1 MQLYTTTASE
11 FSPLQN
17 NLRRNVSHPTADKSV
32 GEVNKS
38 LSVSRRYSN
47 NEKNTFHRPC
57 FLTYAVR
64 ICSCILQGNRQRRT
78 EHRPPHSAV
87 SETAAPT
94 DTPAAAPETEAPTA
108 DPYPRP
114 DPVTVEW
121 LAGEMQRRYYVGC
134 MNLELMDFSDI
145 MDRNE
150 DTDLFFWDNQL
161 EIDLK
166 KLGRGYNFVNVTIEE
181 AYVKQIVDETE
192 TEITADVAVFTMHP
206 APSIPE
212 SGTGMDFR
220 ITVDKQRMVIISY
233 SEPNICA
240 TRYSDRLL
248 PLASNYRR
256 EGLTW
261 QEANK
266 KAYEEIYAEFVI
278 FATTY
283 PRQTPQG

>member
-1 MQLYTTTASE
+1 MKKIL
-11 FSPLQN
+11 
-17 NLRRNVSHPTADKSV
+17 
-32 GEVNKS
+32 S
-38 LSVSRRYSN
+38 LSLVFVLLLSAFVLASCKGTN
-47 NEKNTFHRPC
+47 KDAQNT
-57 FLTYAVR
+57 A
-64 ICSCILQGNRQRRT
+64 
-78 EHRPPHSAV
+78 PPHSAA

-108 DPYPRP
+108 DPNSRP

-134 MNLELMDFSDI
+134 INLELMDYSDI

-166 KLGRGYNFVNVTIEE
+166 KIGGKGNFVRENFVSVTIEE
-181 AYVKQIVDETE
+181 AYVKQIVNETE
-192 TEITADVAVFTMHP
+192 AEITADVYVLTRHP
-206 APSIPE
+206 TPSLPR
-212 SGTGMDFR
+212 SCTGMDFR

-240 TRYSDRLL
+240 TLYTDRLL

>member
-1 MQLYTTTASE
+1 MKRTLSIVLVFVLLLSAFVLASCKGTNDKDAQNTA
-11 FSPLQN
+11 
-17 NLRRNVSHPTADKSV
+17 
-32 GEVNKS
+32 
-38 LSVSRRYSN
+38 
-47 NEKNTFHRPC
+47 
-57 FLTYAVR
+57 
-64 ICSCILQGNRQRRT
+64 
-78 EHRPPHSAV
+78 PPHSAV

-94 DTPAAAPETEAPTA
+94 DTTAAPETEAPTA

-161 EIDLK
+161 EMAWAVFGCD
-166 KLGRGYNFVNVTIEE
+166 GNFVSVTIEE
-181 AYVKQIVDETE
+181 AYVNQIVNETE
-192 TEITADVAVFTMHP
+192 TEITADVYVFTRHP
-206 APSIPE
+206 TPSLSR

-233 SEPNICA
+233 SEPNLCA
-240 TRYSDRLL
+240 SRYTDRLL

-261 QEANK
+261 QEADK
-266 KAYEEIYAEFVI
+266 KAYEELYAETVA
-278 FATTY
+278 FASNH
-283 PRQTPQG
+283 PKQTPQG

>member
-1 MQLYTTTASE
+1 MKKIL
-11 FSPLQN
+11 
-17 NLRRNVSHPTADKSV
+17 
-32 GEVNKS
+32 S
-38 LSVSRRYSN
+38 LSLVFVLVLSAFVLASC
-47 NEKNTFHRPC
+47 KGTDKDAQNT
-57 FLTYAVR
+57 A
-64 ICSCILQGNRQRRT
+64 
-78 EHRPPHSAV
+78 PPHSAV

-166 KLGRGYNFVNVTIEE
+166 KLGRGYNFVNVTVEE

-192 TEITADVAVFTMHP
+192 AEITADVAVFTRHP
-206 APSIPE
+206 GPSIPE

-233 SEPNICA
+233 SEPNLCA

-248 PLASNYRR
+248 PLVSNYRR

-283 PRQTPQG
+283 PNQTPQG

>member
-1 MQLYTTTASE
+1 MKRTLSIVLVFSLMLSAFVLASCKGTDKDAQNTA
-11 FSPLQN
+11 
-17 NLRRNVSHPTADKSV
+17 
-32 GEVNKS
+32 
-38 LSVSRRYSN
+38 
-47 NEKNTFHRPC
+47 
-57 FLTYAVR
+57 
-64 ICSCILQGNRQRRT
+64 
-78 EHRPPHSAV
+78 PPHSAA

-94 DTPAAAPETEAPTA
+94 ETPTAAPETEAPTA
-108 DPYPRP
+108 DPNPRP

-166 KLGRGYNFVNVTIEE
+166 KIGGKGNFVRENFVSVTIEE
-181 AYVKQIVDETE
+181 AYVNQIVNETE
-192 TEITADVAVFTMHP
+192 TEITADVYVFTRHP
-206 APSIPE
+206 TPSLSR

-233 SEPNICA
+233 SEPFG
-240 TRYSDRLL
+240 YSTIYTARLL
-248 PLASNYRR
+248 PLASSYRR
-256 EGLTW
+256 EGLPW

-266 KAYEEIYAEFVI
+266 KAYEELYAETVA
-278 FATTY
+278 FASNH
-283 PRQTPQG
+283 PKQTPQG

>member
-1 MQLYTTTASE
+1 MKRFLSIILALLSAFVLASCKGTDKDAQNTA
-11 FSPLQN
+11 
-17 NLRRNVSHPTADKSV
+17 
-32 GEVNKS
+32 
-38 LSVSRRYSN
+38 
-47 NEKNTFHRPC
+47 
-57 FLTYAVR
+57 
-64 ICSCILQGNRQRRT
+64 
-78 EHRPPHSAV
+78 PPHSAA

-94 DTPAAAPETEAPTA
+94 ETPTAAPETEAPTA
-108 DPYPRP
+108 DPNPRP

-166 KLGRGYNFVNVTIEE
+166 KLGQGYNFVNVTIEE

-233 SEPNICA
+233 SEPNICDSI
-240 TRYSDRLL
+240 YNNRLR

-266 KAYEEIYAEFVI
+266 KAYEELYAEF
-278 FATTY
+278 ADYASSY
-283 PRQTPQG
+283 PRETPQG

>member
-1 MQLYTTTASE
+1 MKRTLSIVLVFSLMLSAFVLASCKGTNKDAQNTA
-11 FSPLQN
+11 
-17 NLRRNVSHPTADKSV
+17 
-32 GEVNKS
+32 
-38 LSVSRRYSN
+38 
-47 NEKNTFHRPC
+47 
-57 FLTYAVR
+57 
-64 ICSCILQGNRQRRT
+64 
-78 EHRPPHSAV
+78 PPHSAV

-166 KLGRGYNFVNVTIEE
+166 KLGQGYNFVNVTIEE

-233 SEPNICA
+233 SEPFG
-240 TRYSDRLL
+240 YSTIYTARLL
-248 PLASNYRR
+248 PLASSYRR
-256 EGLTW
+256 EGLPW

-266 KAYEEIYAEFVI
+266 KAYEELYAETVA
-278 FATTY
+278 FATAY
-283 PRQTPQG
+283 PRQTPRG

>member
-1 MQLYTTTASE
+1 MKRTLSIVLVFSLMLSAFVLASCKGTDKDAQNTA
-11 FSPLQN
+11 
-17 NLRRNVSHPTADKSV
+17 
-32 GEVNKS
+32 
-38 LSVSRRYSN
+38 
-47 NEKNTFHRPC
+47 
-57 FLTYAVR
+57 
-64 ICSCILQGNRQRRT
+64 
-78 EHRPPHSAV
+78 PPHSAA

-108 DPYPRP
+108 DPNPRP

-166 KLGRGYNFVNVTIEE
+166 KLGRGENFVNVTIEE

-192 TEITADVAVFTMHP
+192 TEITADVYVFTSHP
-206 APSIPE
+206 NPTFSM
-212 SGTGMDFR
+212 SGIGMDFR

-233 SEPNICA
+233 SEPYGCDTIYNN
-240 TRYSDRLL
+240 RLR

-266 KAYEEIYAEFVI
+266 KGYEELYAEF
-278 FATTY
+278 AD
-283 PRQTPQG
+283 

>member
-1 MQLYTTTASE
+1 MKRTLSIVLVFSLMLSAFVLASCKGTDKDAQNTA
-11 FSPLQN
+11 
-17 NLRRNVSHPTADKSV
+17 
-32 GEVNKS
+32 
-38 LSVSRRYSN
+38 
-47 NEKNTFHRPC
+47 
-57 FLTYAVR
+57 
-64 ICSCILQGNRQRRT
+64 
-78 EHRPPHSAV
+78 PPHSAV

-94 DTPAAAPETEAPTA
+94 YTPAAAPETEAPTA
-108 DPYPRP
+108 DPNPRP

-161 EIDLK
+161 EMAWRIFGCD
-166 KLGRGYNFVNVTIEE
+166 GNFVSVTIKE

-192 TEITADVAVFTMHP
+192 TEITADVYVLTRHP
-206 APSIPE
+206 TPSLPR
-212 SGTGMDFR
+212 SCTGMDFR

-240 TRYSDRLL
+240 TLYTDRLL
-248 PLASNYRR
+248 PLASSYRR

-266 KAYEEIYAEFVI
+266 KAYEELYAETVA

>member
-1 MQLYTTTASE
+1 MKRTLSIVLVFVLLLSAFVLASCKGTDKDAQNTA
-11 FSPLQN
+11 
-17 NLRRNVSHPTADKSV
+17 
-32 GEVNKS
+32 
-38 LSVSRRYSN
+38 
-47 NEKNTFHRPC
+47 
-57 FLTYAVR
+57 
-64 ICSCILQGNRQRRT
+64 
-78 EHRPPHSAV
+78 PPHSAV

-108 DPYPRP
+108 DPNPRP

-161 EIDLK
+161 EMAWRIFGCD
-166 KLGRGYNFVNVTIEE
+166 GNFVSVTIKE

-192 TEITADVAVFTMHP
+192 TEITADVYVLTRHP
-206 APSIPE
+206 TPSLPR
-212 SGTGMDFR
+212 SCTGMDFR

-233 SEPNICA
+233 SEPNSCDSI
-240 TRYSDRLL
+240 YNNRLR

-266 KAYEEIYAEFVI
+266 KAYEELYAEF
-278 FATTY
+278 ADYASRY
-283 PRQTPQG
+283 PRETPQG

>member
-1 MQLYTTTASE
+1 MKRTLSIVLVFVLLLSAFVLASCKGTDKDAQNTA
-11 FSPLQN
+11 
-17 NLRRNVSHPTADKSV
+17 
-32 GEVNKS
+32 
-38 LSVSRRYSN
+38 
-47 NEKNTFHRPC
+47 
-57 FLTYAVR
+57 
-64 ICSCILQGNRQRRT
+64 
-78 EHRPPHSAV
+78 PPHSAA

-94 DTPAAAPETEAPTA
+94 ETPTAAPVTEAPTA
-108 DPYPRP
+108 DPNPRP

-166 KLGRGYNFVNVTIEE
+166 KLGQGYNFVNVTIEE

-192 TEITADVAVFTMHP
+192 TEITADVAVFTRHP

-233 SEPNICA
+233 SEPNICDSI
-240 TRYSDRLL
+240 YNNRLR

-266 KAYEEIYAEFVI
+266 KAYEELYAEF
-278 FATTY
+278 ADYASSY
-283 PRQTPQG
+283 PRETPQG

>member
-1 MQLYTTTASE
+1 MKRTLSIVLVFSLMLSAFVLASCKGTDKDAQNTA
-11 FSPLQN
+11 
-17 NLRRNVSHPTADKSV
+17 
-32 GEVNKS
+32 
-38 LSVSRRYSN
+38 
-47 NEKNTFHRPC
+47 
-57 FLTYAVR
+57 
-64 ICSCILQGNRQRRT
+64 
-78 EHRPPHSAV
+78 PPHSAA

-94 DTPAAAPETEAPTA
+94 ETPTAAPETEAPTA
-108 DPYPRP
+108 DPNPRP

-134 MNLELMDFSDI
+134 MNLELMDYSDI

-150 DTDLFFWDNQL
+150 DTDLFFWDNQFA
-161 EIDLK
+161 IDRIK
-166 KLGRGYNFVNVTIEE
+166 FDPDDKFTAVTIEE

-192 TEITADVAVFTMHP
+192 TEITADVAVFTRHP

-220 ITVDKQRMVIISY
+220 ITVDKQRMVIIAY
-233 SEPNICA
+233 SEFEGYA
-240 TRYSDRLL
+240 TRYTGWLSW
-248 PLASNYRR
+248 LASNYRK

-283 PRQTPQG
+283 PKQTPQG

>member
-1 MQLYTTTASE
+1 MKRFLSIILALLSAFVLASCKGTNDKDAQNTA
-11 FSPLQN
+11 
-17 NLRRNVSHPTADKSV
+17 
-32 GEVNKS
+32 
-38 LSVSRRYSN
+38 
-47 NEKNTFHRPC
+47 
-57 FLTYAVR
+57 
-64 ICSCILQGNRQRRT
+64 
-78 EHRPPHSAV
+78 PPHSAA

-94 DTPAAAPETEAPTA
+94 ETPTAAPETEAPMA
-108 DPYPRP
+108 DLNPRP

-121 LAGEMQRRYYVGC
+121 LAAEMQCRYYVGC
-134 MNLELMDFSDI
+134 MNLELMDFSNI

-150 DTDLFFWDNQL
+150 DTDLFFWDNQIA
-161 EIDLK
+161 IDRMK
-166 KLGRGYNFVNVTIEE
+166 FNPDYNFTAVFIKEV
-181 AYVKQIVDETE
+181 YVEQIVDETE

-283 PRQTPQG
+283 PNQTPQG

>member
-1 MQLYTTTASE
+1 MKKIL
-11 FSPLQN
+11 
-17 NLRRNVSHPTADKSV
+17 
-32 GEVNKS
+32 S
-38 LSVSRRYSN
+38 LSLVFVLVLSAFVLASC
-47 NEKNTFHRPC
+47 KGTDKDAQNT
-57 FLTYAVR
+57 A
-64 ICSCILQGNRQRRT
+64 
-78 EHRPPHSAV
+78 PPHSSA

-108 DPYPRP
+108 DPNPRP

-134 MNLELMDFSDI
+134 INLELMDFSDI

-192 TEITADVAVFTMHP
+192 TEITADVAVFTRHP

-220 ITVDKQRMVIISY
+220 ITVDKQRMVIIAY
-233 SEPNICA
+233 SEFEGYA
-240 TRYSDRLL
+240 TRYTGWLSW
-248 PLASNYRR
+248 LASNYRK

-266 KAYEEIYAEFVI
+266 KAYEEIYAE
-278 FATTY
+278 Y
-283 PRQTPQG
+283 EKNSKLGG

>member
-1 MQLYTTTASE
+1 MKRFLSIILALLSAFVLASCKGTNDKDAQNTA
-11 FSPLQN
+11 
-17 NLRRNVSHPTADKSV
+17 
-32 GEVNKS
+32 
-38 LSVSRRYSN
+38 
-47 NEKNTFHRPC
+47 
-57 FLTYAVR
+57 
-64 ICSCILQGNRQRRT
+64 
-78 EHRPPHSAV
+78 PPHSAA

-94 DTPAAAPETEAPTA
+94 ETPTAAPVTEAPTA
-108 DPYPRP
+108 DPNPRP

-233 SEPNICA
+233 SEPNICDSI
-240 TRYSDRLL
+240 YNNRLR

-266 KAYEEIYAEFVI
+266 KAYEELYAEF
-278 FATTY
+278 ADYASSY
-283 PRQTPQG
+283 PRETPQG

>member
-1 MQLYTTTASE
+1 MKRTLSIVLVLSLMLSAFVLASCKGTDKDAQNTA
-11 FSPLQN
+11 
-17 NLRRNVSHPTADKSV
+17 
-32 GEVNKS
+32 
-38 LSVSRRYSN
+38 
-47 NEKNTFHRPC
+47 
-57 FLTYAVR
+57 
-64 ICSCILQGNRQRRT
+64 
-78 EHRPPHSAV
+78 PPHSAA

-108 DPYPRP
+108 DPNPRP

-166 KLGRGYNFVNVTIEE
+166 KLGQGYNFVNVTIEE

-192 TEITADVAVFTMHP
+192 TEITADVYVFTSHP
-206 APSIPE
+206 NPTLSM
-212 SGTGMDFR
+212 SGIGMDFR

-233 SEPNICA
+233 SEPYGCA
-240 TRYSDRLL
+240 TLYNDRLL
-248 PLASNYRR
+248 PLASSYRR

-266 KAYEEIYAEFVI
+266 KAYEELYAEF
-278 FATTY
+278 ADY
-283 PRQTPQG
+283 ASRHPRQTPQG

>member
-1 MQLYTTTASE
+1 MKRTLSIVLVFSLMLSAFVLAACKGTDKDAQNTA
-11 FSPLQN
+11 
-17 NLRRNVSHPTADKSV
+17 
-32 GEVNKS
+32 
-38 LSVSRRYSN
+38 
-47 NEKNTFHRPC
+47 
-57 FLTYAVR
+57 
-64 ICSCILQGNRQRRT
+64 
-78 EHRPPHSAV
+78 PPHSAA

-108 DPYPRP
+108 DPNPRP

-121 LAGEMQRRYYVGC
+121 LAAEMQRRYYVGC

-161 EIDLK
+161 EMAWRIFGCD
-166 KLGRGYNFVNVTIEE
+166 GNFVSVTIKE

-192 TEITADVAVFTMHP
+192 TEITADVYVLTRHP
-206 APSIPE
+206 TPSLPR
-212 SGTGMDFR
+212 SCTGMDFR

-240 TRYSDRLL
+240 TLYTDRLL
-248 PLASNYRR
+248 PLASSYRR

-266 KAYEEIYAEFVI
+266 KAYEELYAETVA

>member
-1 MQLYTTTASE
+1 MKRTLSIVLVFSLMLSAFVLASCKGTDKDAQNTA
-11 FSPLQN
+11 
-17 NLRRNVSHPTADKSV
+17 
-32 GEVNKS
+32 
-38 LSVSRRYSN
+38 
-47 NEKNTFHRPC
+47 
-57 FLTYAVR
+57 
-64 ICSCILQGNRQRRT
+64 
-78 EHRPPHSAV
+78 PPHSAV

-94 DTPAAAPETEAPTA
+94 GTPTTAPETEAPTA
-108 DPYPRP
+108 DPNPRP

-150 DTDLFFWDNQL
+150 DTDLFFWDNQFA
-161 EIDLK
+161 IDRIK
-166 KLGRGYNFVNVTIEE
+166 FDPDDKFTAVTIEE

-192 TEITADVAVFTMHP
+192 TEITADVYVFTRHP
-206 APSIPE
+206 TPSLSR

-233 SEPNICA
+233 SEPNLCA
-240 TRYSDRLL
+240 SRYTDRLL

-261 QEANK
+261 QEADK
-266 KAYEEIYAEFVI
+266 KAYEELYAETVA
-278 FATTY
+278 FASNH
-283 PRQTPQG
+283 PKQTPQG

>member
-1 MQLYTTTASE
+1 MKRTLSIVLVFVLLLSAFVLASCKGTDKDAQNTA
-11 FSPLQN
+11 
-17 NLRRNVSHPTADKSV
+17 
-32 GEVNKS
+32 
-38 LSVSRRYSN
+38 
-47 NEKNTFHRPC
+47 
-57 FLTYAVR
+57 
-64 ICSCILQGNRQRRT
+64 
-78 EHRPPHSAV
+78 PPHSAA

-94 DTPAAAPETEAPTA
+94 ETPAAAPETEAPTA
-108 DPYPRP
+108 DPNPRP

-161 EIDLK
+161 EMAWRIFGCD
-166 KLGRGYNFVNVTIEE
+166 GNFVSVTIKE

-192 TEITADVAVFTMHP
+192 TEITADVYVLTRHP
-206 APSIPE
+206 TPSLPR
-212 SGTGMDFR
+212 SCTGMDFR

-240 TRYSDRLL
+240 TLYTDRLL
-248 PLASNYRR
+248 PLASSYRR

-266 KAYEEIYAEFVI
+266 KAYEELYAETVA

>member
-1 MQLYTTTASE
+1 MKRTLSIVLVLSLLLSAFMLASCKGTNDKDAQNTA
-11 FSPLQN
+11 
-17 NLRRNVSHPTADKSV
+17 
-32 GEVNKS
+32 
-38 LSVSRRYSN
+38 
-47 NEKNTFHRPC
+47 
-57 FLTYAVR
+57 
-64 ICSCILQGNRQRRT
+64 
-78 EHRPPHSAV
+78 PPHSAV

-108 DPYPRP
+108 DPNPRP

-166 KLGRGYNFVNVTIEE
+166 KLDREDNFVNVTIEE
-181 AYVKQIVDETE
+181 AYVNQIVNETE
-192 TEITADVAVFTMHP
+192 SEITADVYVLTRHP
-206 APSIPE
+206 TYRFDDDGI
-212 SGTGMDFR
+212 GMGFR

-233 SEPNICA
+233 SEPYGCDTIYNN
-240 TRYSDRLL
+240 RLR

-266 KAYEEIYAEFVI
+266 KAYEELYAEF
-278 FATTY
+278 ADY
-283 PRQTPQG
+283 ASNHPRQTPQG

>member
-1 MQLYTTTASE
+1 MKRTLSIVLVFSLMLSAFVLASCKGTDKDAQNTA
-11 FSPLQN
+11 
-17 NLRRNVSHPTADKSV
+17 
-32 GEVNKS
+32 
-38 LSVSRRYSN
+38 
-47 NEKNTFHRPC
+47 
-57 FLTYAVR
+57 
-64 ICSCILQGNRQRRT
+64 
-78 EHRPPHSAV
+78 PPHSAA

-94 DTPAAAPETEAPTA
+94 ETPTAAPETEAPTA
-108 DPYPRP
+108 DPNPRP

-166 KLGRGYNFVNVTIEE
+166 KLGQGYNFVNVTIEE

-233 SEPNICA
+233 SEPYGCDTIYNN
-240 TRYSDRLL
+240 RLL

-266 KAYEEIYAEFVI
+266 KAYEELYAEF
-278 FATTY
+278 ADYASRY
-283 PRQTPQG
+283 PRETPQG

>member
-1 MQLYTTTASE
+1 MKKIL
-11 FSPLQN
+11 
-17 NLRRNVSHPTADKSV
+17 
-32 GEVNKS
+32 S
-38 LSVSRRYSN
+38 LSLVFVLVLSAFVLASCKGTN
-47 NEKNTFHRPC
+47 DKDAQNT
-57 FLTYAVR
+57 A
-64 ICSCILQGNRQRRT
+64 
-78 EHRPPHSAV
+78 PPHSAV

-94 DTPAAAPETEAPTA
+94 DTPTAAPETEAPTA
-108 DPYPRP
+108 DPNPRP

-161 EIDLK
+161 EMAWRIFGCD
-166 KLGRGYNFVNVTIEE
+166 GNFVSVTIKE

-192 TEITADVAVFTMHP
+192 TEITADVYVLTRHP
-206 APSIPE
+206 TPSLPR
-212 SGTGMDFR
+212 SCTGMDFR

-233 SEPNICA
+233 SEPVG
-240 TRYSDRLL
+240 YSTIYTARLL
-248 PLASNYRR
+248 PLASSYRR
-256 EGLTW
+256 EGLPW

-266 KAYEEIYAEFVI
+266 KAYEELYAETVA

>member
-1 MQLYTTTASE
+1 MKRFLSIILALLSAFVLASCKGTDKDAQNTA
-11 FSPLQN
+11 
-17 NLRRNVSHPTADKSV
+17 
-32 GEVNKS
+32 
-38 LSVSRRYSN
+38 
-47 NEKNTFHRPC
+47 
-57 FLTYAVR
+57 
-64 ICSCILQGNRQRRT
+64 
-78 EHRPPHSAV
+78 PPHSAA

-108 DPYPRP
+108 DPNPRP

-181 AYVKQIVDETE
+181 AYVKQIVNETE
-192 TEITADVAVFTMHP
+192 SEITADVYVLTRHP
-206 APSIPE
+206 TYRFDDDGI
-212 SGTGMDFR
+212 GMGFR

-233 SEPNICA
+233 SEPNICDSI
-240 TRYSDRLL
+240 YNNRLR

-283 PRQTPQG
+283 PKQTPQG

>member
-1 MQLYTTTASE
+1 MKKIL
-11 FSPLQN
+11 
-17 NLRRNVSHPTADKSV
+17 
-32 GEVNKS
+32 S
-38 LSVSRRYSN
+38 LSLVFVLVLSAFVLASC
-47 NEKNTFHRPC
+47 KGTDKDAQNT
-57 FLTYAVR
+57 A
-64 ICSCILQGNRQRRT
+64 
-78 EHRPPHSAV
+78 PPHSAV

-108 DPYPRP
+108 DPNPRP

-134 MNLELMDFSDI
+134 MNFELMDFSDI

-161 EIDLK
+161 EMAWRIFGCD
-166 KLGRGYNFVNVTIEE
+166 GNFVSVTIKE

-192 TEITADVAVFTMHP
+192 TEITADVYVLTRHP
-206 APSIPE
+206 TPSLPR
-212 SGTGMDFR
+212 SCTGMDFR

-240 TRYSDRLL
+240 TLYTDRLL
-248 PLASNYRR
+248 PLASSYRR

-266 KAYEEIYAEFVI
+266 KAYEELYAETVA
-278 FATTY
+278 FATAY
-283 PRQTPQG
+283 PRQTPRG

>member
-1 MQLYTTTASE
+1 MKRFLSIILALLSAFVLASCKGTDKDAQNTA
-11 FSPLQN
+11 
-17 NLRRNVSHPTADKSV
+17 
-32 GEVNKS
+32 
-38 LSVSRRYSN
+38 
-47 NEKNTFHRPC
+47 
-57 FLTYAVR
+57 
-64 ICSCILQGNRQRRT
+64 
-78 EHRPPHSAV
+78 PPHSAV

-94 DTPAAAPETEAPTA
+94 ETPTAAPETEAPTA
-108 DPYPRP
+108 DPNPRP

-166 KLGRGYNFVNVTIEE
+166 KLDREDNFVNVTIEE
-181 AYVKQIVDETE
+181 AYVNQIVNETE
-192 TEITADVAVFTMHP
+192 SEITADVYVLTRHP
-206 APSIPE
+206 TYRFDDDGI
-212 SGTGMDFR
+212 GMGFR

-233 SEPNICA
+233 SEPYGCDTIYNN
-240 TRYSDRLL
+240 RLR

-266 KAYEEIYAEFVI
+266 KAYEELYAEF
-278 FATTY
+278 ADY
-283 PRQTPQG
+283 ASRHPRQTPQG

>member
-1 MQLYTTTASE
+1 MKRFLSIILALLSAFVLASCKGTDKDAQNTA
-11 FSPLQN
+11 
-17 NLRRNVSHPTADKSV
+17 
-32 GEVNKS
+32 
-38 LSVSRRYSN
+38 
-47 NEKNTFHRPC
+47 
-57 FLTYAVR
+57 
-64 ICSCILQGNRQRRT
+64 
-78 EHRPPHSAV
+78 PPHSAA

-108 DPYPRP
+108 DPNPRP

-166 KLGRGYNFVNVTIEE
+166 KLDREDNFVNVTIEE
-181 AYVKQIVDETE
+181 AYVNQIVNETE
-192 TEITADVAVFTMHP
+192 SEITADVYVLTRHP
-206 APSIPE
+206 TYRFDDDGI
-212 SGTGMDFR
+212 GMGFR

-233 SEPNICA
+233 SEPYGCDTIYNN
-240 TRYSDRLL
+240 RLR

-266 KAYEEIYAEFVI
+266 KAYEELYAEF
-278 FATTY
+278 ADYASRY
-283 PRQTPQG
+283 PRETPQG

>member
-1 MQLYTTTASE
+1 MKRTLSIVLVFSLMLSAFVLASCKGTDKDAQNTA
-11 FSPLQN
+11 
-17 NLRRNVSHPTADKSV
+17 
-32 GEVNKS
+32 
-38 LSVSRRYSN
+38 
-47 NEKNTFHRPC
+47 
-57 FLTYAVR
+57 
-64 ICSCILQGNRQRRT
+64 
-78 EHRPPHSAV
+78 PPHSAA

-108 DPYPRP
+108 DPNPRP

-161 EIDLK
+161 EMAWRIFGCD
-166 KLGRGYNFVNVTIEE
+166 GNFVSVTIKE
-181 AYVKQIVDETE
+181 AYVKQIVNETE
-192 TEITADVAVFTMHP
+192 TEITADVYVLTRHP
-206 APSIPE
+206 TPSLPR
-212 SGTGMDFR
+212 SCTGMDFR

-240 TRYSDRLL
+240 TLYTDRLL
-248 PLASNYRR
+248 PLASSYRR

-266 KAYEEIYAEFVI
+266 KAYEELYAETVA
-278 FATTY
+278 FATAY
-283 PRQTPQG
+283 PRQTPRG

>member
-1 MQLYTTTASE
+1 MKRTLSIVLVFSLMLSAFVLAACKGTDKDAQNTA
-11 FSPLQN
+11 
-17 NLRRNVSHPTADKSV
+17 
-32 GEVNKS
+32 
-38 LSVSRRYSN
+38 
-47 NEKNTFHRPC
+47 
-57 FLTYAVR
+57 
-64 ICSCILQGNRQRRT
+64 
-78 EHRPPHSAV
+78 PPHSAV

-108 DPYPRP
+108 DPNPRP

-150 DTDLFFWDNQL
+150 DTDLFFWDNQFA
-161 EIDLK
+161 IDRIK
-166 KLGRGYNFVNVTIEE
+166 FDPDDKFTAVTIEE
-181 AYVKQIVDETE
+181 AYVKQIVNETE
-192 TEITADVAVFTMHP
+192 SEITADVYVFTRHP
-206 APSIPE
+206 TPSLSR

-233 SEPNICA
+233 SEPNLCA
-240 TRYSDRLL
+240 SRYTDRLL

-261 QEANK
+261 QEADK
-266 KAYEEIYAEFVI
+266 KAYEELYAETVA
-278 FATTY
+278 FASNH
-283 PRQTPQG
+283 PKQTPQG